1 MTTIAS
7 FTCNPFQT
15 NCFLAHSAGEAVLVD
30 ASSYGPEEHAVIEH
44 YVEEHG
50 LKMRHLLL
58 THAHIDHLY
67 GCTHFEK
74 RYGLQWQIH
83 PEANPM
89 LKQAAVQAMLLGAP
103 RVRVPGTCPTLQDG
117 GTIRFGT
124 STWQILHTPGHAP
137 GSVCFVDAESGF
149 VLVGDVLFMGSIGR
163 TDLPKG
169 SLPLLMRSIFD
180 KLMPLPDDMVV
191 YSGHGPATTI
201 GQERRTNPFLQ

>member
-1 MTTIAS
+1 
-7 FTCNPFQT
+7 
-15 NCFLAHSAGEAVLVD
+15 
-30 ASSYGPEEHAVIEH
+30 
-44 YVEEHG
+44 
-50 LKMRHLLL
+50 
-58 THAHIDHLY
+58 
-67 GCTHFEK
+67 
-74 RYGLQWQIH
+74 
-83 PEANPM
+83 M

-103 RVRVPGTCPTLQDG
+103 RVSVPGTRPTLQDG
-117 GTIRFGT
+117 DTIRFGT